1 VSQTPASSL
10 GETQSHNSLPGINFA
25 ARDWR
30 DYTLQDKAK
39 IPAGYTYFAQL
50 IGHDMGNSVPL
61 SHIPHVRDRQG
72 VQRSDD
78 QTWAASRYNL
88 IENPLTLET
97 IYGLGPAM
105 TPHLYDPKTY
115 KFRVETKVV
124 MSLPH
129 TAADYSVRALHD
141 PRNRDTTILHR
152 LAVIWM
158 KFHNAVVDQIAP
170 DLEQRVLGDPKAKV
184 LIFAQARAHVLT
196 VWHRLIW
203 NEFLPTFADPEVMAM
218 SPSERSIAAPLD
230 ETSLMHGLF
239 RAFHALPRRKY
250 KFSDRTRRLRDF
262 LLPDPDY
269 SETEEMQWR
278 LDWNKFFDPEAEGT
292 KTGICASFSPTLA
305 NPKGIHISLLDAQ
318 TAQETGAVML
328 KDPFMQATIARLPD
342 TWAKQLDAE
351 HLAAQF
357 TTKFA
362 AQFGSQ
368 VTAEE
373 IETCPI
379 FLVFMIEAQLYG
391 KNGRFGPLG
400 SLFLLRSLEQAMTNV
415 QYSVAGLG
423 DSQVVYPASLLELI
437 ETLK

>member
-1 VSQTPASSL
+1 MSQTPASSL

-30 DYTLQDKAK
+30 VYTLQDKAN

-61 SHIPHVRDRQG
+61 SHIPHVRDRYG

-97 IYGLGPAM
+97 IYGLGPVM

-170 DLEQRVLGDPKAKV
+170 DLQQRVIGNPKAKV

-203 NEFLPTFADPEVMAM
+203 NDFLPTCHVP
-218 SPSERSIAAPLD
+218 
-230 ETSLMHGLF
+230 
-239 RAFHALPRRKY
+239 
-250 KFSDRTRRLRDF
+250 
-262 LLPDPDY
+262 
-269 SETEEMQWR
+269 
-278 LDWNKFFDPEAEGT
+278 
-292 KTGICASFSPTLA
+292 
-305 NPKGIHISLLDAQ
+305 
-318 TAQETGAVML
+318 
-328 KDPFMQATIARLPD
+328 
-342 TWAKQLDAE
+342 
-351 HLAAQF
+351 
-357 TTKFA
+357 
-362 AQFGSQ
+362 
-368 VTAEE
+368 
-373 IETCPI
+373 
-379 FLVFMIEAQLYG
+379 
-391 KNGRFGPLG
+391 
-400 SLFLLRSLEQAMTNV
+400 
-415 QYSVAGLG
+415 
-423 DSQVVYPASLLELI
+423 
-437 ETLK
+437 